1 MSANA
6 AAVVIRREHV
16 VGTDGDEAGVT
27 DLHLAVKLHQTLG
40 LAQIP
45 RAESS
50 ATKHQDHGILPLQ
63 VRKVATFARVIGQLI
78 IGKYRASY
86 NVRSHKAS
94 SSEPTSEHQSAATVD
109 VTVAILSLS
118 FRNRFVSK
126 TKSS

>member
-6 AAVVIRREHV
+6 AAVVIRCKHV

-27 DLHLAVKLHQTLG
+27 DLHLAVKLGQTLG
-40 LAQIP
+40 LALVP

-50 ATKHQDHGILPLQ
+50 PAKHQDHGIVPLE
-63 VRKVATFARVIGQLI
+63 VRQLGTFAGVIGQII

-86 NVRSHKAS
+86 NVRSHKTS
-94 SSEPTSEHQSAATVD
+94 SSEPTSEHQSAAALV